1 MMSEKNKIL
10 MISSQSQALESFE
23 NVQEESED
31 SPSSKELNITSDDE
45 AGPVSCKRKRTMNF
59 SDSESDLEKE
69 KKNVEDNIIS
79 PSKSEDIVQDRS
91 SSLNSTKKSRIKHID
106 TSESENSS
114 AEDKGIQKKS
124 IRTEDKLKKLKD
136 KFKGLISH
144 HAKGSQEIKTH
155 SYEKLPMTDIENSE
169 NSDEEVSCLNIKQ
182 KIKKSAHSMDSICDP
197 DTSDEDS
204 KPRPFHKQRSKQC
217 KPRSTK
223 PTSPKPMR
231 MSAKQAMENM
241 HKIKSESN
249 RMLRE
254 KEVSLPYHRP
264 KALSLKDIMSRRKPA
279 VTSDGKALP
288 IKMNNEQLKQFVLL
302 LEQRQKEVIELCKS
316 DTEEEEEEDCPED
329 EARVRNDIPTTNYL
343 TEPNLEDTNIGQ
355 IAKGDSGIS
364 NEIRCIESNAKEN
377 MNVNIDVENQASK
390 ETECATE
397 TGTVDEPTNMDVDKE
412 YIETNVKNGSRS
424 DKEQG
429 TVREE
434 TETVNKTPNVEV
446 CKEYTETEAKSTSGS
461 EKEQESVIME
471 PEPVNEPPNM
481 DIDNEY
487 TETEAK
493 NSSRNQKKEGSVI
506 METETVNK
514 PPNMDVVE
522 EYTETDVKNSSK
534 SEKERENDITS
545 VELSENQP
553 VKEPGRNTEQDSQN
567 MELHYDSEKVELI
580 QESEQTKDHISE
592 VPSTSIEKEQIEIPQ
607 SDDDEFVDNDFN
619 YDEIDKL
626 IENAECASDGV
637 QKLSTPKLTGAPGM
651 VIDLDSTDP
660 LASKQLTGVDLLKER
675 FTYFAKLN
683 LFEDMEK
690 DREKKFKPGIQ
701 HLKLKQ
707 ELEEQIAEQRS
718 MEWEKRLEEEKRL
731 KSEINDH
738 LSDDDI
744 EKLEAKLEEINEKV
758 DGEKV
763 DNESSEGE
771 EEPIEDDII
780 LEDKP
785 KKRNPMVDDE
795 AEESECDEGIP
806 VDNVEQDVEMNHGEA
821 DDGDEAD
828 LEDGGDDDETSD
840 SSSESEEECESK
852 PRKGRILKAFEDSDD
867 ESAVVDNPLKEAN
880 SKMTENIVNL
890 VTSKKLQDSEAIKDS
905 QDDELQLAQGNKS
918 SEDLFSTQES
928 DKPNAVVAA
937 LTKNSEDNASTDLGT
952 QTFSIL
958 NSLGPNQTLHMNSQD
973 KTHVRRTQTLGDDL
987 NLLVGVCPDIADNL
1001 VTTQNA
1007 PQQFSQTQ
1015 EIGDDVVALCTGK
1028 FYDNQFLVLDKPTT
1042 FNSPAKLLES
1052 SQSQE
1057 FGDDVAALCTGKFY
1071 DNPFVSQYSDNS
1083 DINKLETLKTT
1094 QKPKEDKDLVNPNDE
1109 KEPELNSKNVEKTIL
1124 NSILEELDG
1133 PEFEEPKNRYFA
1145 SDTPTD
1151 KTNVGYSQIKKK
1163 LVIDSDD
1170 EMNDCPS
1177 QKKNKKQRKR
1187 KAEDRALQISDDDE
1201 EEEVLDEEQSDIES
1215 DINEEEE
1222 RIVEYDS
1229 EENEVE
1235 VQQKSLKKK
1244 RVGAFFE
1251 NEAELTSEDEWV
1263 GSGDEDERG
1272 LDRMER
1278 EEGDDET
1285 FHQGQLQR
1293 ELGQIHMWA
1302 RETKMREDWIG
1313 WSVRRGMTRPST
1325 KDSCRG
1331 SLDRFIWREV
1341 LDQDKREVRMIQEL
1355 LFEDGD
1361 LGDGHRQRK
1370 FRWRNADGEEET
1382 GTNPDE
1388 VWIRKKREFESEEQW
1403 RKVEARKGNVFKEID
1418 NDDAPKVVTSTNRRN
1433 FVFTALSQNEKAK
1446 SSLLTRGWATLATPL
1461 ATGNVDTP
1469 KVVMSTNRRNF
1480 VFTAFSQ
1487 DEKPK
1492 YLIKM
1497 ANENKELSDIVKKC
1511 KILLLDIEGTT
1522 TSISFVKDK
1531 LFPYAEENVKQ
1542 FLESQWES
1550 DDVKEVVTAL
1560 RKLSLEDQEKSVEG
1574 HVAIPGEDASKE
1586 DQIEGLV
1593 NNVKWQMSADR
1604 KAGPLKQLQG
1614 LIWKQGYDKGDIKG
1628 HVYDDVSL
1636 ALEQWQSIDGQK
1648 VYIYSSGSVQAQKL
1662 LFGQSQAG
1670 DLLKYIEGHFDTAVG
1685 AKQEA
1690 ASYSAI
1696 VGKIGCKAD
1705 DVLFLTDIVKEAEA
1719 ARSAGL
1725 HVVLVS
1731 REGNAPLPSEATESF
1746 NVIHSLGQLA
1756 SNKRKK
1762 DPQEEQPA
1770 KVPKTDTSNDVKT
1783 TTETETPVEKKESE
1797 TEKMEV
1803 EEEPP
1808 MKQTTDETKT
1818 QTDDTK
1824 IIKEI
1829 PEVVVEEVTD
1839 LKDDIPVIDVEPV
1852 VIECEETKADKQ
1864 ETEKME
1870 TEITEKLE
1878 ETKVQPETNS
1888 DKKIESEKVETE
1900 KSETEKP
1907 EPENPET
1914 KDTSGSD
1921 KKTEIPERPIVPKEK
1936 LEVKEQE
1943 TIAEETPQT
1952 IITEIEEVTDNEN
1965 LVEMAEIIEDIEPV
1979 VEEPNGTEDLEL
1991 LVVGDVLEK
2000 ECDEI
2005 LSKVQDV
2012 TNLDNI
2018 PLKSTLKPIAEETME
2033 TDNLDSNDIMERILD
2048 SEMELEKKQS
2058 ENALKVTEA
2067 VEDSQTDTVAENTGK
2082 VAENTDKETVNTD
2095 KVAENTDN
2103 KAENTDKVAENTDK
2117 LVEKT
2122 ERGPENTETPLG
2134 GKTDVVTEKPKDNN
2148 DESSNTKINSVSAVK
2163 ETESKTEEEIPPQVT
2178 AKECSPQ
2185 EEKSKPE
2192 TVSNMEE
2199 TKKGVQSIETPSEQK
2214 TEENTLIATKEND
2227 NITEE
2232 QKPTESATAESQVN
2246 GDTTNG
2252 EKETVNQNGDVSN
2265 DEELSSRLSVENGNG
2280 KEVNGSNGDS
2290 RDAKNG
2296 TDKKVEA
2303 DVADIKVKTVTTD
2316 EPHPEPIEQPT
2327 EA

>member
-1 MMSEKNKIL
+1 MSANYEIL
-10 MISSQSQALESFE
+10 MLSSQSQARESFE
-23 NVQEESED
+23 DVQEETEEGQG
-31 SPSSKELNITSDDE
+31 SKNLNSSDDE
-45 AGPVSCKRKRTMNF
+45 AGLVSCKRKRTMNF

-69 KKNVEDNIIS
+69 INNVEHNIIS

-91 SSLNSTKKSRIKHID
+91 RPLNSKSKKSRIKHID

-114 AEDKGIQKKS
+114 LEDKGIQKKS
-124 IRTEDKLKKLKD
+124 IRAEDKLKKLKD

-144 HAKGSQEIKTH
+144 HTKGSQEVDTH
-155 SYEKLPMTDIENSE
+155 SIEKLPKTDENSE
-169 NSDEEVSCLNIKQ
+169 NSDEEVSCLKIKQ
-182 KIKKSAHSMDSICDP
+182 KIKKSAYSMNSICDP
-197 DTSDEDS
+197 DTSDEES
-204 KPRPFHKQRSKQC
+204 NPRPMHKQRSKQH

-254 KEVSLPYHRP
+254 KQVSLPYHRP
-264 KALSLKDIMSRRKPA
+264 KALSLKDIMSKRKPA

-288 IKMNNEQLKQFVLL
+288 IKMNNEQLKQYVLL

-329 EARVRNDIPTTNYL
+329 EASVKNDISTTNVVK
-343 TEPNLEDTNIGQ
+343 EPILEHTNVGHV
-355 IAKGDSGIS
+355 AKGDVSIS
-364 NEIRCIESNAKEN
+364 NEISCIETDVQEN
-377 MNVNIDVENQASK
+377 IKTVNIDVEKQASK
-390 ETECATE
+390 ETE
-397 TGTVDEPTNMDVDKE
+397 
-412 YIETNVKNGSRS
+412 
-424 DKEQG
+424 
-429 TVREE
+429 
-434 TETVNKTPNVEV
+434 
-446 CKEYTETEAKSTSGS
+446 
-461 EKEQESVIME
+461 
-471 PEPVNEPPNM
+471 
-481 DIDNEY
+481 
-487 TETEAK
+487 
-493 NSSRNQKKEGSVI
+493 SS
-506 METETVNK
+506 
-514 PPNMDVVE
+514 NMDVVE
-522 EYTETDVKNSSK
+522 EYTETDIKDSSRSEKEPRSSIIEAETINEPPNMDIDKKYNETEVKNTSGSEKEQGSVIIETETVNEPPNMDMDEHTETEVRNSAGSEIEQESVMETKTVNEPPNVDVVKELTETDVKNSSI
-534 SEKERENDITS
+534 SEKDLQSAITPL
-545 VELSENQP
+545 ELSENQP
-553 VKEPGRNTEQDSQN
+553 VKVPGRNTEQDSQN
-567 MELHYDSEKVELI
+567 MELHYDSEKAGLI
-580 QESEQTKDHISE
+580 QESEQTKDYISE
-592 VPSTSIEKEQIEIPQ
+592 VPSTRKEKERIESPQ
-607 SDDDEFVDNDFN
+607 NDNDEFLDSDFN

-626 IENAECASDGV
+626 IENAKIPNDGV
-637 QKLSTPKLTGAPGM
+637 QKLSAPKLMGAPGM

-660 LASKQLTGVDLLKER
+660 LAPKQLTGVDLLKER
-675 FTYFAKLN
+675 YTYFAKLKS
-683 LFEDMEK
+683 LEDMEK
-690 DREKKFKPGIQ
+690 DREKKFKPGVQ

-738 LSDDDI
+738 VSDDDI
-744 EKLEAKLEEINEKV
+744 EKLEAKLEENNEKV
-758 DGEKV
+758 DGEEV
-763 DNESSEGE
+763 DNEMFEGE

-795 AEESECDEGIP
+795 AEESECDDEIP
-806 VDNVEQDVEMNHGEA
+806 GDDNEQDVEMNNGEA

-828 LEDGGDDDETSD
+828 LEDGDDDDETSD

-867 ESAVVDNPLKEAN
+867 ESAVVDNQLKNKEV
-880 SKMTENIVNL
+880 SCEMTENVVNE
-890 VTSKKLQDSEAIKDS
+890 VASKKIQDTETIKDS

-928 DKPNAVVAA
+928 DKPNLVVAA
-937 LTKNSEDNASTDLGT
+937 LTKTSEDNASTDLGT

-958 NSLGPNQTLHMNSQD
+958 DSLGANQTLDLNSQN
-973 KTHVRRTQTLGDDL
+973 KTAVCRTQTIGDDL
-987 NLLVGVCPDIADNL
+987 NLLVKMCPGISDNL
-1001 VTTQNA
+1001 MTTQNA
-1007 PQQFSQTQ
+1007 PPQFSQTQ

-1028 FYDNQFLVLDKPTT
+1028 FYDNPFLSLDKPTT
-1042 FNSPAKLLES
+1042 FSSPVKLLET

-1071 DNPFVSQYSDNS
+1071 DNPFVSQYGDHS
-1083 DINKLETLKTT
+1083 DINKSETLKTT
-1094 QKPKEDKDLVNPNDE
+1094 QKLKEDKDLVNPNNE
-1109 KEPELNSKNVEKTIL
+1109 KEQKLNCKNVEKTIL

-1133 PEFEEPKNRYFA
+1133 PDFEEPKNKYFA
-1145 SDTPTD
+1145 SDTPSD
-1151 KTNVGYSQIKKK
+1151 KIDVGYSQVKKK

-1170 EMNDCPS
+1170 ETNDGAS
-1177 QKKNKKQRKR
+1177 QKKNKKQKKR
-1187 KAEDRALQISDDDE
+1187 KAEERALQISDDE
-1201 EEEVLDEEQSDIES
+1201 EEEILDEEQSDIES

-1235 VQQKSLKKK
+1235 VQQKTLKKK

-1285 FHQGQLQR
+1285 FHQGKLQR
-1293 ELGQIHMWA
+1293 ELGQIHM
-1302 RETKMREDWIG
+1302 
-1313 WSVRRGMTRPST
+1313 
-1325 KDSCRG
+1325 
-1331 SLDRFIWREV
+1331 REV

-1388 VWIRKKREFESEEQW
+1388 FLDTQEEEFESEEQW
-1403 RKVEARKGNVFKEID
+1403 RKQRHEREMFLKKLQDKDEEILDININSTAIVKANLCSRSMSMLLSKSKGDTTEKDGIVVAEKKPAKDIPSPKKAFTIFQQNYHGSLLTRGRGALARLAALATPLATD
-1418 NDDAPKVVTSTNRRN
+1418 NDDAPKVVTSINRRN
-1433 FVFTALSQNEKAK
+1433 FVFTALSQE
-1446 SSLLTRGWATLATPL
+1446 
-1461 ATGNVDTP
+1461 
-1469 KVVMSTNRRNF
+1469 
-1480 VFTAFSQ
+1480 
-1487 DEKPK
+1487 EKPK
-1492 YLIKM
+1492 ITKRKADTN
-1497 ANENKELSDIVKKC
+1497 ANTPKQVKKM
-1511 KILLLDIEGTT
+1511 KTEEPN
-1522 TSISFVKDK
+1522 DK

-1550 DDVKEVVTAL
+1550 ADVKEVVTAL

-1628 HVYDDVSL
+1628 HVYDDVSA

-1662 LFGQSQAG
+1662 LFGQSLAG

-1690 ASYSAI
+1690 TSYSAI
-1696 VGKIGCKAD
+1696 VEKIGCKAD

-1719 ARSAGL
+1719 ARTAGL
-1725 HVVLVS
+1725 HVALVS

-1770 KVPKTDTSNDVKT
+1770 KVPKTDTSNNVKT
-1783 TTETETPVEKKESE
+1783 TIETETTKPETPVEKKESE
-1797 TEKMEV
+1797 TEKMEI

-1808 MKQTTDETKT
+1808 VKQITDETKK
-1818 QTDDTK
+1818 QIDDEKT
-1824 IIKEI
+1824 IQEI

-1839 LKDDIPVIDVEPV
+1839 IKDDIPVIDVEPV
-1852 VIECEETKADKQ
+1852 IIECDESKADKI

-1870 TEITEKLE
+1870 TEITEKVE
-1878 ETKVQPETNS
+1878 ETKLHPETNP
-1888 DKKIESEKVETE
+1888 DEKIESEKLETE
-1900 KSETEKP
+1900 KSQTETSVPEKL
-1907 EPENPET
+1907 ES
-1914 KDTSGSD
+1914 KVISDSD
-1921 KKTEIPERPIVPKEK
+1921 KKTEIPERSTVPKEK
-1936 LEVKEQE
+1936 LEIKEQA

-1952 IITEIEEVTDNEN
+1952 IITEIEEVTDSEN
-1965 LVEMAEIIEDIEPV
+1965 LVEMAEIIEDVEPV
-1979 VEEPNGTEDLEL
+1979 VEEPNGAEDLEL
-1991 LVVGDVLEK
+1991 QNVGDVLEK

-2058 ENALKVTEA
+2058 ENALKVTES
-2067 VEDSQTDTVAENTGK
+2067 VEDAQTDNATENADR
-2082 VAENTDKETVNTD
+2082 VAENTDKEAVNTD
-2095 KVAENTDN
+2095 KVVENTDN
-2103 KAENTDKVAENTDK
+2103 KAENTEKVAENTDK

-2122 ERGPENTETPLG
+2122 EKGAENTDKPEEG
-2134 GKTDVVTEKPKDNN
+2134 ITDVVEENRKGDN
-2148 DESSNTKINSVSAVK
+2148 DESSITKINSVSGAK
-2163 ETESKTEEEIPPQVT
+2163 ETESKIEEEIPPEVPT
-2178 AKECSPQ
+2178 KESSPQ

-2192 TVSNMEE
+2192 TVSNTEE
-2199 TKKGVQSIETPSEQK
+2199 TKKSEESIETPSEQK
-2214 TEENTLIATKEND
+2214 PEENTLTTKKEND
-2227 NITEE
+2227 NVTEA
-2232 QKPTESATAESQVN
+2232 QKPTESATGESQVN

-2252 EKETVNQNGDVSN
+2252 QKETVNLNGDVSK

-2280 KEVNGSNGDS
+2280 KEINGSNGDS
-2290 RDAKNG
+2290 LDAENG

-2303 DVADIKVKTVTTD
+2303 DVSDIKVKTVTSD